1 MLSKVAILESKQKN
15 LIQQAKPGAIIRLFN
30 FFGSRDEE
38 VATANNVIA
47 AGTPKG
53 VPVLSKWRKKSDDS
67 ISGIISVPHLLH
79 CRGCSVNISSQRRG
93 YFWICGYNSVG
104 IQVRDAYIICFV
116 SLAIFPSKEPYYV
129 FFILPGVFCCR

>member
-1 MLSKVAILESKQKN
+1 LLSKVAILESKQKN

-93 YFWICGYNSVG
+93 YFRICGYNSVG
-104 IQVRDAYIICFV
+104 IQIISKRNIWLFPLRLAVVRVKIGY
-116 SLAIFPSKEPYYV
+116 K
-129 FFILPGVFCCR
+129 